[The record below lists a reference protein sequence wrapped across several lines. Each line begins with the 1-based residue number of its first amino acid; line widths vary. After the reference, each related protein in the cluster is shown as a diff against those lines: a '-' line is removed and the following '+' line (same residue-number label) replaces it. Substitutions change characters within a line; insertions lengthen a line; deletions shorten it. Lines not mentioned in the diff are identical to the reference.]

1 MLWSA
6 SFDVLRQAN
15 GRYASFFCIRLTFK
29 SSFLLLR
36 GPFMK
41 NTIVKFSL
49 TALAAFTLA
58 ACGSSGGSSDNT
70 AAPSNEQKTQATP
83 SKTNLPTQNS
93 TKANQTV
100 TGSAFVISE
109 QDDKVQVKNVKF
121 NDANINQLE
130 VDGQKIT
137 LTNSGRSEDSSW
149 QDLGDT
155 DVCCGGKYENVRM
168 GVSLSNGPAEDD
180 ILFYKG
186 IPTQN
191 MPVTGLALYK
201 GDGIILFNDI
211 SDDSDE
217 DTVVG
222 QSSFDVNFGAKTL
235 SGSITADNAPT
246 INISA
251 NISGNSFEGTAK
263 STKLT
268 DGAVEGKFYGN
279 NAVELGGLAKANDN
293 SWGAGFV
300 GKKQ

>member
-1 MLWSA
+1 
-6 SFDVLRQAN
+6 
-15 GRYASFFCIRLTFK
+15 
-29 SSFLLLR
+29 
-36 GPFMK
+36 MK
-41 NTIVKFSL
+41 NAIVKFSL

-100 TGSAFVISE
+100 TGSAFVISG

-121 NDANINQLE
+121 NNANINQLE
-130 VDGQKIT
+130 VDGQTIT
-137 LTNSGRSEDSSW
+137 LTYPGIYAGSW
-149 QDLGDT
+149 QRINNT
-155 DVCCGGKYENVRM
+155 AVCCGKYANVRM
-168 GVSLSNGPAEDD
+168 GVSLSNGPTEKD
-180 ILFYKG
+180 ILFYNG
-186 IPTQN
+186 APTQN
-191 MPVTGLALYK
+191 MPVTGLASYK
-201 GDGIILFNDI
+201 GDSIILSDDI
-211 SDDSDE
+211 SDDSDA
-217 DTVVG
+217 VAG
-222 QSSFDVNFGAKTL
+222 QSSFDVDFGAKTL
-235 SGSITADNAPT
+235 SGSITANNVPT

>member
-1 MLWSA
+1 
-6 SFDVLRQAN
+6 
-15 GRYASFFCIRLTFK
+15 
-29 SSFLLLR
+29 
-36 GPFMK
+36 MK
-41 NTIVKFSL
+41 NAIVKFSL

-100 TGSAFVISE
+100 TGSAFVISG

-121 NDANINQLE
+121 NNANINQLE
-130 VDGQKIT
+130 VDGQTIT
-137 LTNSGRSEDSSW
+137 LTYPGIYAGSW
-149 QDLGDT
+149 QRINNT
-155 DVCCGGKYENVRM
+155 AVCCGKYANVRM
-168 GVSLSNGPAEDD
+168 GVSLSNGPTEKD
-180 ILFYKG
+180 ILFYNG
-186 IPTQN
+186 APTQN
-191 MPVTGLALYK
+191 MPVTGLASYK
-201 GDGIILFNDI
+201 GDSIISSDDI
-211 SDDSDE
+211 GDDSDA
-217 DTVVG
+217 VAG
-222 QSSFDVNFGAKTL
+222 QSSFDVDFGAKTL
-235 SGSITADNAPT
+235 SGSITANNVPT

>member
-1 MLWSA
+1 
-6 SFDVLRQAN
+6 
-15 GRYASFFCIRLTFK
+15 
-29 SSFLLLR
+29 
-36 GPFMK
+36 MK
-41 NTIVKFSL
+41 NTIVRFSL

-100 TGSAFVISE
+100 TGSAVVISG

-121 NDANINQLE
+121 NNANINQLE
-130 VDGQKIT
+130 VDGQTIT
-137 LTNSGRSEDSSW
+137 LTYPGIYAGSW
-149 QDLGDT
+149 QRINNT
-155 DVCCGGKYENVRM
+155 AVCCGKYANVRM
-168 GVSLSNGPAEDD
+168 GVFLSKGPTEKD
-180 ILFYKG
+180 ILFYNG
-186 IPTQN
+186 APTQN
-191 MPVTGLALYK
+191 MPVTGLASYK
-201 GDGIILFNDI
+201 GDSIISSDDI
-211 SDDSDE
+211 SDDSDA
-217 DTVVG
+217 VAG
-222 QSSFDVNFGAKTL
+222 QSSFDVDFGAKTL
-235 SGSITADNAPT
+235 SGSITANNVPT

>member
-1 MLWSA
+1 
-6 SFDVLRQAN
+6 
-15 GRYASFFCIRLTFK
+15 
-29 SSFLLLR
+29 
-36 GPFMK
+36 MK
-41 NTIVKFSL
+41 NSIVKFSL
-49 TALAAFTLA
+49 TVLAAFTLA
-58 ACGSSGGSSDNT
+58 ACGSSGGSSDN
-70 AAPSNEQKTQATP
+70 AAAASHDQKTQVTP
-83 SKTNLPTQNS
+83 SKTDLPTSNS
-93 TKANQTV
+93 TEANQNQTF
-100 TGSAFVISE
+100 TGAALVVSGLY
-109 QDDKVQVKNVKF
+109 DNMQVKNVKF
-121 NDANINQLE
+121 NNANINQLE

-155 DVCCGGKYENVRM
+155 EVCCGIKYANVRM
-168 GVSLSNGPAEDD
+168 GVSLSNGPTEKD
-180 ILFYKG
+180 ILFYNG

-191 MPVTGLALYK
+191 MPVTGLASYK
-201 GDGIILFNDI
+201 GDSIISGENIEADREGDI
-211 SDDSDE
+211 DAA
-217 DTVVG
+217 TG
-222 QSSFDVNFGAKTL
+222 QSSFDVDFGAKRL
-235 SGSITADNAPT
+235 SGSITANNVPT

>member
-1 MLWSA
+1 
-6 SFDVLRQAN
+6 
-15 GRYASFFCIRLTFK
+15 
-29 SSFLLLR
+29 
-36 GPFMK
+36 MK
-41 NTIVKFSL
+41 NSIVKFSL

-58 ACGSSGGSSDNT
+58 ACGSSGGSSDN
-70 AAPSNEQKTQATP
+70 AAAASHDQKTQVTP
-83 SKTNLPTQNS
+83 SKTDLPTSNS
-93 TKANQTV
+93 TEANQNQTF
-100 TGSAFVISE
+100 TGAALVVSGLY
-109 QDDKVQVKNVKF
+109 DNMQVKNVKF

-130 VDGQKIT
+130 VDGQTIT
-137 LTNSGRSEDSSW
+137 LTYPGIYAGSW
-149 QDLGDT
+149 QRINNT
-155 DVCCGGKYENVRM
+155 AVCCGKYANVRM
-168 GVSLSNGPAEDD
+168 GVSLSNGPTEKD
-180 ILFYKG
+180 ILFYNG

-191 MPVTGLALYK
+191 MPVTGLASYK

-211 SDDSDE
+211 GDDSDE
-217 DTVVG
+217 DTVEG

-235 SGSITADNAPT
+235 SGSITANNAPT

>member
-1 MLWSA
+1 
-6 SFDVLRQAN
+6 
-15 GRYASFFCIRLTFK
+15 
-29 SSFLLLR
+29 
-36 GPFMK
+36 MK
-41 NTIVKFSL
+41 NSIVKFSL

-58 ACGSSGGSSDNT
+58 ACGSSGGGSSDNT
-70 AAPSNEQKTQATP
+70 AAASHDQKTQVTP
-83 SKTNLPTQNS
+83 SKTDLPTSNS
-93 TKANQTV
+93 TEANQNQTF

-121 NDANINQLE
+121 NNANINQLE
-130 VDGQKIT
+130 VDGQTIT
-137 LTNSGRSEDSSW
+137 LTYPGIYAGSW
-149 QDLGDT
+149 QRINNT
-155 DVCCGGKYENVRM
+155 AVCCGKYANVRM
-168 GVSLSNGPAEDD
+168 GVSLSNGPTEKD
-180 ILFYKG
+180 ILFYNG

-191 MPVTGLALYK
+191 MPVTGLASYK
-201 GDGIILFNDI
+201 GDSIILSDDI
-211 SDDSDE
+211 GDDSDE
-217 DTVVG
+217 VAC

-235 SGSITADNAPT
+235 SGSITANNAPT

-279 NAVELGGLAKANDN
+279 DATELGGLAKANDN

>member
-1 MLWSA
+1 
-6 SFDVLRQAN
+6 
-15 GRYASFFCIRLTFK
+15 
-29 SSFLLLR
+29 
-36 GPFMK
+36 MK
-41 NTIVKFSL
+41 NSIVKFSL

-58 ACGSSGGSSDNT
+58 ACGSSGGSSDN
-70 AAPSNEQKTQATP
+70 AAAASHDQKTQVTP
-83 SKTNLPTQNS
+83 SKTDLPTSNS
-93 TKANQTV
+93 TEANQNQTF

-121 NDANINQLE
+121 NNANINQLE
-130 VDGQKIT
+130 VDGQTIT
-137 LTNSGRSEDSSW
+137 LTYPGIYAGSW
-149 QDLGDT
+149 QRINNT
-155 DVCCGGKYENVRM
+155 AVCCGKYANVRM
-168 GVSLSNGPAEDD
+168 GVSLSNGPTEKD
-180 ILFYKG
+180 ILFYNG

-191 MPVTGLALYK
+191 MPVTGLASYK
-201 GDGIILFNDI
+201 GDSIILSDDI
-211 SDDSDE
+211 GDDSDE
-217 DTVVG
+217 VAG

-235 SGSITADNAPT
+235 SGSITANNAPT

-279 NAVELGGLAKANDN
+279 DATELGGLAKANDN

>member
-1 MLWSA
+1 
-6 SFDVLRQAN
+6 
-15 GRYASFFCIRLTFK
+15 
-29 SSFLLLR
+29 
-36 GPFMK
+36 MK

-100 TGSAFVISE
+100 TGSAFVISG

-121 NDANINQLE
+121 NNANINQLE
-130 VDGQKIT
+130 VDGQTIT
-137 LTNSGRSEDSSW
+137 LTYPGIYAGSW
-149 QDLGDT
+149 QRINNT
-155 DVCCGGKYENVRM
+155 AVCCGKYANVRM
-168 GVSLSNGPAEDD
+168 GVSLSNGPTEKD
-180 ILFYKG
+180 ILFYNG

-191 MPVTGLALYK
+191 MPVTGLASYK
-201 GDGIILFNDI
+201 GDSIILSDDI
-211 SDDSDE
+211 GDDSDE
-217 DTVVG
+217 VAG

-235 SGSITADNAPT
+235 SGSITANNAPT

-279 NAVELGGLAKANDN
+279 DATELGGLAKANDN

>member
-1 MLWSA
+1 
-6 SFDVLRQAN
+6 
-15 GRYASFFCIRLTFK
+15 
-29 SSFLLLR
+29 
-36 GPFMK
+36 MK
-41 NTIVKFSL
+41 NAIVKFSL

-100 TGSAFVISE
+100 TGSAFVISG

-121 NDANINQLE
+121 NNANINQLE
-130 VDGQKIT
+130 VDGQTIT
-137 LTNSGRSEDSSW
+137 LTYPGIYAGSW
-149 QDLGDT
+149 QRINNT
-155 DVCCGGKYENVRM
+155 AVCCGKYANVRM

-180 ILFYKG
+180 ILFYNG

-191 MPVTGLALYK
+191 MPVTGLASYK
-201 GDGIILFNDI
+201 GDSIISSDDI
-211 SDDSDE
+211 GDDSDA
-217 DTVVG
+217 VAG
-222 QSSFDVNFGAKTL
+222 QSSFDVDFGAKTL
-235 SGSITADNAPT
+235 SGSITANNAPT

>member
-1 MLWSA
+1 
-6 SFDVLRQAN
+6 
-15 GRYASFFCIRLTFK
+15 
-29 SSFLLLR
+29 
-36 GPFMK
+36 MK

-93 TKANQTV
+93 TKANQTF

-130 VDGQKIT
+130 VDGQTIT
-137 LTNSGRSEDSSW
+137 LTYPGIYAGSW
-149 QDLGDT
+149 QRINNT
-155 DVCCGGKYENVRM
+155 AVCCGKYANVRM
-168 GVSLSNGPAEDD
+168 GVSLSNGPTEKD
-180 ILFYKG
+180 ILFYNG
-186 IPTQN
+186 APTQN
-191 MPVTGLALYK
+191 MPVTGLASYK
-201 GDGIILFNDI
+201 GDSIILSDDI
-211 SDDSDE
+211 SDDSDA
-217 DTVVG
+217 VAG
-222 QSSFDVNFGAKTL
+222 QSSFDVDFGAKTL
-235 SGSITADNAPT
+235 SGSITANNVPT

>member
-1 MLWSA
+1 
-6 SFDVLRQAN
+6 
-15 GRYASFFCIRLTFK
+15 
-29 SSFLLLR
+29 
-36 GPFMK
+36 MK
-41 NTIVKFSL
+41 NAIVKFSL

-58 ACGSSGGSSDNT
+58 ACGSSGGGSSDNT

-100 TGSAFVISE
+100 TGSAFVISG

-121 NDANINQLE
+121 NNANINQLE
-130 VDGQKIT
+130 VDGQTIT
-137 LTNSGRSEDSSW
+137 LTYPGIYAGSW
-149 QDLGDT
+149 QRINNT
-155 DVCCGGKYENVRM
+155 AVCCGKYANVRM
-168 GVSLSNGPAEDD
+168 GVSLSNGPTEKD
-180 ILFYKG
+180 ILFYNG
-186 IPTQN
+186 APTQN
-191 MPVTGLALYK
+191 MPVTGLASYK
-201 GDGIILFNDI
+201 GDSIISSDDI
-211 SDDSDE
+211 GDDSDA
-217 DTVVG
+217 VAG
-222 QSSFDVNFGAKTL
+222 QSSFDVDFGAKTL
-235 SGSITADNAPT
+235 SGSITANNVPT

>member
-1 MLWSA
+1 
-6 SFDVLRQAN
+6 
-15 GRYASFFCIRLTFK
+15 
-29 SSFLLLR
+29 
-36 GPFMK
+36 MK
-41 NTIVKFSL
+41 NAIVKFSL
-49 TALAAFTLA
+49 MALAAFTLA
-58 ACGSSGGSSDNT
+58 ACGSSGGGSDNT
-70 AAPSNEQKTQATP
+70 AAASHDQKTQVTP
-83 SKTNLPTQNS
+83 SKTDLPTSNS
-93 TKANQTV
+93 TEANQNQKF
-100 TGSAFVISE
+100 TGAALVVSGL
-109 QDDKVQVKNVKF
+109 DDNKQVKNVKF

-191 MPVTGLALYK
+191 MPVTGLASYK
-201 GDGIILFNDI
+201 GDSIILSDDI
-211 SDDSDE
+211 DDDSDE
-217 DTVVG
+217 DAVAG

-235 SGSITADNAPT
+235 SGSITANNVPT

>member
-1 MLWSA
+1 VGA
-6 SFDVLRQAN
+6 VVVAV
-15 GRYASFFCIRLTFK
+15 I
-29 SSFLLLR
+29 
-36 GPFMK
+36 
-41 NTIVKFSL
+41 
-49 TALAAFTLA
+49 
-58 ACGSSGGSSDNT
+58 NT
-70 AAPSNEQKTQATP
+70 AAPSNEQKTQMTP
-83 SKTNLPTQNS
+83 SKTNQPTPNS
-93 TKANQTV
+93 TEANQNQTF

-137 LTNSGRSEDSSW
+137 LTYPGIYAGSW
-149 QDLGDT
+149 QRVNNT
-155 DVCCGGKYENVRM
+155 AVCCGKYANVRM
-168 GVSLSNGPAEDD
+168 GVSLSNGPTEKD
-180 ILFYKG
+180 ILFYNG
-186 IPTQN
+186 APTQN
-191 MPVTGLALYK
+191 MPVTGLASYK
-201 GDGIILFNDI
+201 GDSIILSDDI
-211 SDDSDE
+211 SDDSDA
-217 DTVVG
+217 VAG
-222 QSSFDVNFGAKTL
+222 QSSFDVDFGAKTL
-235 SGSITADNAPT
+235 SGSITANNAPT

>member
-1 MLWSA
+1 
-6 SFDVLRQAN
+6 
-15 GRYASFFCIRLTFK
+15 
-29 SSFLLLR
+29 
-36 GPFMK
+36 MK

-100 TGSAFVISE
+100 TGSAFVISG

-130 VDGQKIT
+130 VDGQTIT
-137 LTNSGRSEDSSW
+137 LTYPGIYAGSW
-149 QDLGDT
+149 QRINNT
-155 DVCCGGKYENVRM
+155 AVCCGKYANVRM
-168 GVSLSNGPAEDD
+168 GVSLSNGPTEKD
-180 ILFYKG
+180 ILFYNG
-186 IPTQN
+186 APTQN
-191 MPVTGLALYK
+191 MPVTGLASYK
-201 GDGIILFNDI
+201 GDSIILSDDI
-211 SDDSDE
+211 SDDSDA
-217 DTVVG
+217 VAG
-222 QSSFDVNFGAKTL
+222 QSSFDVDFGAKTL
-235 SGSITADNAPT
+235 SGSITANNVPT

>member
-1 MLWSA
+1 
-6 SFDVLRQAN
+6 
-15 GRYASFFCIRLTFK
+15 
-29 SSFLLLR
+29 
-36 GPFMK
+36 MK
-41 NTIVKFSL
+41 NAIVKFSL

-70 AAPSNEQKTQATP
+70 AAASHDQKTQVTP

-93 TKANQTV
+93 TKANQTF
-100 TGSAFVISE
+100 TGSAFVLSE

-121 NDANINQLE
+121 NDANINQLN

-137 LTNSGRSEDSSW
+137 LTYPGIYSGGW
-149 QDLGDT
+149 QRVNNT
-155 DVCCGGKYENVRM
+155 AVCCGKYANVRM
-168 GVSLSNGPAEDD
+168 GVSLSNGPTEKD
-180 ILFYKG
+180 ILFYNG
-186 IPTQN
+186 APTQN
-191 MPVTGLALYK
+191 MPVTGLASYK
-201 GDGIILFNDI
+201 GDSIILSDDI
-211 SDDSDE
+211 SDDSDA
-217 DTVVG
+217 VAG
-222 QSSFDVNFGAKTL
+222 QSSFDVDFGAKTL
-235 SGSITADNAPT
+235 SGSITANNVPT

>member
-1 MLWSA
+1 M
-6 SFDVLRQAN
+6 
-15 GRYASFFCIRLTFK
+15 
-29 SSFLLLR
+29 
-36 GPFMK
+36 
-41 NTIVKFSL
+41 
-49 TALAAFTLA
+49 
-58 ACGSSGGSSDNT
+58 
-70 AAPSNEQKTQATP
+70 TP
-83 SKTNLPTQNS
+83 SKTNQPTPNS
-93 TKANQTV
+93 TEANQNQTF

-137 LTNSGRSEDSSW
+137 LTYPGIYAGSW
-149 QDLGDT
+149 QRVNNT
-155 DVCCGGKYENVRM
+155 AVCCGKYANVRM
-168 GVSLSNGPAEDD
+168 GVSLSNGPTEKD
-180 ILFYKG
+180 ILFYNG
-186 IPTQN
+186 APTQN
-191 MPVTGLALYK
+191 MPVTGLASYK
-201 GDGIILFNDI
+201 GDSIILSDDI

-217 DTVVG
+217 VAG
-222 QSSFDVNFGAKTL
+222 QSSFDVDFGAKTL
-235 SGSITADNAPT
+235 SGSITANNAPT

>member
-1 MLWSA
+1 
-6 SFDVLRQAN
+6 
-15 GRYASFFCIRLTFK
+15 
-29 SSFLLLR
+29 
-36 GPFMK
+36 MK
-41 NTIVKFSL
+41 NAIVKFSL

-58 ACGSSGGSSDNT
+58 ACGSSGGGSSDNT
-70 AAPSNEQKTQATP
+70 AAASHDQKTQVTP
-83 SKTNLPTQNS
+83 SKTDLPTSNS
-93 TKANQTV
+93 TEANQNQTF

-121 NDANINQLE
+121 NNANINQLE
-130 VDGQKIT
+130 VDGQTIT
-137 LTNSGRSEDSSW
+137 LTYPGIYAGSW
-149 QDLGDT
+149 QRINNT
-155 DVCCGGKYENVRM
+155 AVCCGKYANVRM
-168 GVSLSNGPAEDD
+168 GVSLTNGPTEDD
-180 ILFYKG
+180 ILFYNG

-191 MPVTGLALYK
+191 MPVTGLASYK
-201 GDGIILFNDI
+201 GDSIISSDDI
-211 SDDSDE
+211 SDDSDA
-217 DTVVG
+217 VAG
-222 QSSFDVNFGAKTL
+222 QSSFDVDFGAKTL
-235 SGSITADNAPT
+235 SGSITANNVPT

>member
-1 MLWSA
+1 
-6 SFDVLRQAN
+6 
-15 GRYASFFCIRLTFK
+15 
-29 SSFLLLR
+29 
-36 GPFMK
+36 MK
-41 NTIVKFSL
+41 NAIVKFSL

-70 AAPSNEQKTQATP
+70 AAASHDQKTQVTP
-83 SKTNLPTQNS
+83 SKTNIPTQTS
-93 TKANQTV
+93 TKANQTF
-100 TGSAFVISE
+100 TGSAFVLSE

-121 NDANINQLE
+121 NDANINQLN

-137 LTNSGRSEDSSW
+137 LTYPGIYSGGW
-149 QDLGDT
+149 QRVNNT
-155 DVCCGGKYENVRM
+155 AVCCGKYANVRM
-168 GVSLSNGPAEDD
+168 GVSLSKGPTEKD
-180 ILFYKG
+180 ILFYNG
-186 IPTQN
+186 APTQN
-191 MPVTGLALYK
+191 MPVTGLASYK
-201 GDGIILFNDI
+201 GDSIILSDDI
-211 SDDSDE
+211 SDDSDA
-217 DTVVG
+217 VAG
-222 QSSFDVNFGAKTL
+222 QSSFDVDFGAKTL
-235 SGSITADNAPT
+235 SGSITANNAPT

>member
-1 MLWSA
+1 
-6 SFDVLRQAN
+6 
-15 GRYASFFCIRLTFK
+15 
-29 SSFLLLR
+29 
-36 GPFMK
+36 MK
-41 NTIVKFSL
+41 NAIVKFSL

-58 ACGSSGGSSDNT
+58 ACGSSGGSSSDNT

-130 VDGQKIT
+130 VDGRKIT
-137 LTNSGRSEDSSW
+137 LTYPGIYSGGW
-149 QDLGDT
+149 QRIKNRINDT
-155 DVCCGGKYENVRM
+155 AVCCGIKYENVRM

-180 ILFYKG
+180 ILFYNG

-191 MPVTGLALYK
+191 MPVTGLASYK
-201 GDGIILFNDI
+201 GDSIISGENIEADRESDI
-211 SDDSDE
+211 DAAK
-217 DTVVG
+217 G

-235 SGSITADNAPT
+235 SGSITANNAPT

>member
-1 MLWSA
+1 
-6 SFDVLRQAN
+6 
-15 GRYASFFCIRLTFK
+15 
-29 SSFLLLR
+29 
-36 GPFMK
+36 MK
-41 NTIVKFSL
+41 NSIVKFSL

-100 TGSAFVISE
+100 TGSAFVISG

-121 NDANINQLE
+121 NNANINQLE
-130 VDGQKIT
+130 VDGQTIT
-137 LTNSGRSEDSSW
+137 LTYPGIYAGSW
-149 QDLGDT
+149 QRINNT
-155 DVCCGGKYENVRM
+155 AVCCGKYANVRM
-168 GVSLSNGPAEDD
+168 GVSLSNGPTEKD
-180 ILFYKG
+180 ILFYNG
-186 IPTQN
+186 APTQN
-191 MPVTGLALYK
+191 MPVTGLASYK
-201 GDGIILFNDI
+201 GDSIILSDDI
-211 SDDSDE
+211 GDDSDA
-217 DTVVG
+217 VAG
-222 QSSFDVNFGAKTL
+222 QSSFDVDFGAKTL
-235 SGSITADNAPT
+235 SGSITANNVPT

>member
-1 MLWSA
+1 
-6 SFDVLRQAN
+6 
-15 GRYASFFCIRLTFK
+15 
-29 SSFLLLR
+29 
-36 GPFMK
+36 MK
-41 NTIVKFSL
+41 NAIVKFSL

-58 ACGSSGGSSDNT
+58 ACGSSGGGNSDNT
-70 AAPSNEQKTQATP
+70 AAASHDQKTQVTP

-100 TGSAFVISE
+100 TGSAFVLSE

-130 VDGQKIT
+130 VDGRKIT
-137 LTNSGRSEDSSW
+137 LIYPGIYAGNW
-149 QDLGDT
+149 QRINNT
-155 DVCCGGKYENVRM
+155 AVCCGKYANVRM
-168 GVSLSNGPAEDD
+168 GVSSSNGPTEKD
-180 ILFYKG
+180 ILFYNG
-186 IPTQN
+186 APTQN
-191 MPVTGLALYK
+191 MPVTGLASYK
-201 GDGIILFNDI
+201 GDSIILSDDI
-211 SDDSDE
+211 SDDSDA
-217 DTVVG
+217 VAG
-222 QSSFDVNFGAKTL
+222 QSSFDVDFGAKTL
-235 SGSITADNAPT
+235 SGSITANNVPT

>member
-1 MLWSA
+1 
-6 SFDVLRQAN
+6 
-15 GRYASFFCIRLTFK
+15 
-29 SSFLLLR
+29 
-36 GPFMK
+36 MK

-137 LTNSGRSEDSSW
+137 LTYPGIYAGGW
-149 QDLGDT
+149 QRVNNT
-155 DVCCGGKYENVRM
+155 AVCCGKYANVRM
-168 GVSLSNGPAEDD
+168 GVSLSKGPTEKD
-180 ILFYKG
+180 ILFYNG
-186 IPTQN
+186 APTPN
-191 MPVTGLALYK
+191 MPVTGLASYK
-201 GDGIILFNDI
+201 GDSIILSDDI
-211 SDDSDE
+211 SDDSDA
-217 DTVVG
+217 VAG
-222 QSSFDVNFGAKTL
+222 QSSFDVDFGAKTL
-235 SGSITADNAPT
+235 SGSITANNVPT

-251 NISGNSFEGTAK
+251 NISGNSFEGTAQA
-263 STKLT
+263 TKLT
-268 DGAVEGKFYGN
+268 DGAGEGKFYGN
-279 NAVELGGLAKANDN
+279 NAVELGGLAKANEN

>member
-1 MLWSA
+1 
-6 SFDVLRQAN
+6 
-15 GRYASFFCIRLTFK
+15 
-29 SSFLLLR
+29 
-36 GPFMK
+36 MK
-41 NTIVKFSL
+41 NAIVKFSL

-58 ACGSSGGSSDNT
+58 ACGSSGGGSDNT
-70 AAPSNEQKTQATP
+70 AASSNEQKTQMMP
-83 SKTNLPTQNS
+83 SKTNQPTPNS
-93 TKANQTV
+93 TEANQNQTF
-100 TGSAFVISE
+100 TGSAFVVSE

-130 VDGQKIT
+130 VEGQKIT
-137 LTNSGRSEDSSW
+137 LTNSGRSEDGNW
-149 QDLGDT
+149 QYVDDT
-155 DVCCGGKYENVRM
+155 AVCCGKYANVRM
-168 GVSLSNGPAEDD
+168 GVSLSNGPDEED

-186 IPTQN
+186 IPTPN
-191 MPVTGLALYK
+191 MPVTGLASYK

-217 DTVVG
+217 DTVAG
-222 QSSFDVNFGAKTL
+222 QSSFDVDFGAKAL
-235 SGSITADNAPT
+235 RGSITANNAPT

>member
-1 MLWSA
+1 
-6 SFDVLRQAN
+6 
-15 GRYASFFCIRLTFK
+15 
-29 SSFLLLR
+29 
-36 GPFMK
+36 MK
-41 NTIVKFSL
+41 NSIVKFSL

-70 AAPSNEQKTQATP
+70 AAPSNEQKTQMTP
-83 SKTNLPTQNS
+83 SKTNQPTPNS
-93 TKANQTV
+93 TEANQTF

-130 VDGQKIT
+130 VDGRKIT
-137 LTNSGRSEDSSW
+137 LIYPGIYSHGW
-149 QDLGDT
+149 QNIGNK
-155 DVCCGGKYENVRM
+155 VCCGKYAYVRM

-180 ILFYKG
+180 ILFYNG

-191 MPVTGLALYK
+191 MPVTGLASYK
-201 GDGIILFNDI
+201 GDSIISSDDI
-211 SDDSDE
+211 GDDSDAV
-217 DTVVG
+217 TG
-222 QSSFDVNFGAKTL
+222 QSSFDVDFGAKTL
-235 SGSITADNAPT
+235 SGSITANNAPT
-246 INISA
+246 IDISA

>member
-1 MLWSA
+1 
-6 SFDVLRQAN
+6 
-15 GRYASFFCIRLTFK
+15 
-29 SSFLLLR
+29 
-36 GPFMK
+36 MK
-41 NTIVKFSL
+41 NSIVKFSL

-58 ACGSSGGSSDNT
+58 ACGSSGGGSSDNT
-70 AAPSNEQKTQATP
+70 AAASHDQKTQVTP
-83 SKTNLPTQNS
+83 SKTDLPTSNS
-93 TKANQTV
+93 TEANQNQTF

-121 NDANINQLE
+121 NNANINQLE
-130 VDGQKIT
+130 VDGQTIT
-137 LTNSGRSEDSSW
+137 LTYPGIYAGSW
-149 QDLGDT
+149 QRINNT
-155 DVCCGGKYENVRM
+155 AVCCGKYANVRM
-168 GVSLSNGPAEDD
+168 GVSLSNGPTEKD
-180 ILFYKG
+180 ILFYNG

-191 MPVTGLALYK
+191 MPVTGLASYK
-201 GDGIILFNDI
+201 GDSIILSDDI
-211 SDDSDE
+211 GDDSDE
-217 DTVVG
+217 VAG

-235 SGSITADNAPT
+235 SGSITANNAPT

-279 NAVELGGLAKANDN
+279 DATELGGLAKANDN

>member
-1 MLWSA
+1 
-6 SFDVLRQAN
+6 
-15 GRYASFFCIRLTFK
+15 
-29 SSFLLLR
+29 
-36 GPFMK
+36 MK
-41 NTIVKFSL
+41 NSIVKFSL

-100 TGSAFVISE
+100 TGSAVVISG

-137 LTNSGRSEDSSW
+137 LTYPGIYAGSW
-149 QDLGDT
+149 QRVNNT
-155 DVCCGGKYENVRM
+155 AVCCGKYANVRM
-168 GVSLSNGPAEDD
+168 GVSLSNGPTEKD
-180 ILFYKG
+180 ILFYNG
-186 IPTQN
+186 APTQN
-191 MPVTGLALYK
+191 MPVTGLASYK
-201 GDGIILFNDI
+201 GDSIILSDDI

-217 DTVVG
+217 VAG
-222 QSSFDVNFGAKTL
+222 QSSFDVDFGAKTL
-235 SGSITADNAPT
+235 SGSITANNAPT

>member
-1 MLWSA
+1 
-6 SFDVLRQAN
+6 
-15 GRYASFFCIRLTFK
+15 
-29 SSFLLLR
+29 
-36 GPFMK
+36 MK

-100 TGSAFVISE
+100 TGSAVVISG

-137 LTNSGRSEDSSW
+137 LTHPGIYSGSW
-149 QDLGDT
+149 QRIKNRINDT
-155 DVCCGGKYENVRM
+155 AVCCGSKYPNVRM
-168 GVSLSNGPAEDD
+168 GVSLSKDPAEDD
-180 ILFYKG
+180 ILFYNG

-191 MPVTGLALYK
+191 MPVTGLASYK
-201 GDGIILFNDI
+201 GDSIILSDDI
-211 SDDSDE
+211 GDDSDE
-217 DTVVG
+217 DAARG

>member
-1 MLWSA
+1 
-6 SFDVLRQAN
+6 
-15 GRYASFFCIRLTFK
+15 
-29 SSFLLLR
+29 
-36 GPFMK
+36 MK
-41 NTIVKFSL
+41 NAIVKFSL

-109 QDDKVQVKNVKF
+109 QDNKVQVKNVKF
-121 NDANINQLE
+121 NNANINQLE
-130 VDGQKIT
+130 VDGQTIT
-137 LTNSGRSEDSSW
+137 LTYPGIYAGSW
-149 QDLGDT
+149 QRINNT
-155 DVCCGGKYENVRM
+155 AVCCGKYANVRM
-168 GVSLSNGPAEDD
+168 GVSLSNGPTEKD
-180 ILFYKG
+180 ILFYNG
-186 IPTQN
+186 APTQN
-191 MPVTGLALYK
+191 MPVTGLVSYK
-201 GDGIILFNDI
+201 GDSIILSDDI
-211 SDDSDE
+211 GDDSDA
-217 DTVVG
+217 VAG
-222 QSSFDVNFGAKTL
+222 QSSFDVDFGAKTL
-235 SGSITADNAPT
+235 SGSITANNAPT

>member
-1 MLWSA
+1 
-6 SFDVLRQAN
+6 
-15 GRYASFFCIRLTFK
+15 
-29 SSFLLLR
+29 
-36 GPFMK
+36 MK
-41 NTIVKFSL
+41 NSIVKFSL

-58 ACGSSGGSSDNT
+58 ACGSSGGGSSDNT
-70 AAPSNEQKTQATP
+70 AAASHDQKTQATP

-137 LTNSGRSEDSSW
+137 LTYPGIYAGSW
-149 QDLGDT
+149 QRVNNT
-155 DVCCGGKYENVRM
+155 AVCCGKYANVRM
-168 GVSLSNGPAEDD
+168 GVSLSKGPTEKD
-180 ILFYKG
+180 ILFYNG
-186 IPTQN
+186 APTQN
-191 MPVTGLALYK
+191 MPVTGLASYK
-201 GDGIILFNDI
+201 GDSIISSDDI
-211 SDDSDE
+211 SDDSDA
-217 DTVVG
+217 VYG

-235 SGSITADNAPT
+235 SGSITANNVPT

>member
-1 MLWSA
+1 
-6 SFDVLRQAN
+6 
-15 GRYASFFCIRLTFK
+15 
-29 SSFLLLR
+29 
-36 GPFMK
+36 MK
-41 NTIVKFSL
+41 NSIVKFSL

-58 ACGSSGGSSDNT
+58 ACGSSGGGSSDNT
-70 AAPSNEQKTQATP
+70 AAASHDQKTQVTP
-83 SKTNLPTQNS
+83 SKTDLPTSNS
-93 TKANQTV
+93 TEANQNQTF

-121 NDANINQLE
+121 NNANINQLE
-130 VDGQKIT
+130 VDGQTIT
-137 LTNSGRSEDSSW
+137 LTYPGIYAGSW
-149 QDLGDT
+149 QRINNT
-155 DVCCGGKYENVRM
+155 AVCCGKYANVRM
-168 GVSLSNGPAEDD
+168 GVSLSNGPTEKD
-180 ILFYKG
+180 ILFYNG

-191 MPVTGLALYK
+191 MPVTGLASYK
-201 GDGIILFNDI
+201 GDGIILSDDI
-211 SDDSDE
+211 GDDSDE
-217 DTVVG
+217 VAG

-235 SGSITADNAPT
+235 SGSITANNAPT

>member
-1 MLWSA
+1 
-6 SFDVLRQAN
+6 
-15 GRYASFFCIRLTFK
+15 
-29 SSFLLLR
+29 
-36 GPFMK
+36 MK
-41 NTIVKFSL
+41 NAIVKFSL

-58 ACGSSGGSSDNT
+58 ACGSSGGGSSDNT
-70 AAPSNEQKTQATP
+70 AAASHDQKTQVTP
-83 SKTNLPTQNS
+83 SKTDLPTSNS
-93 TKANQTV
+93 TEANQNQTA

-121 NDANINQLE
+121 NNANINQLE
-130 VDGQKIT
+130 VDGQTIT
-137 LTNSGRSEDSSW
+137 LTYPGIYAGSW
-149 QDLGDT
+149 QRINNT
-155 DVCCGGKYENVRM
+155 AVCCGKYANVRM
-168 GVSLSNGPAEDD
+168 GVSLSNGPTEKD
-180 ILFYKG
+180 ILFYNG

-191 MPVTGLALYK
+191 MPVTGLASYK
-201 GDGIILFNDI
+201 GDSIISSDDI
-211 SDDSDE
+211 GDDSDA
-217 DTVVG
+217 VYG

-235 SGSITADNAPT
+235 SGSITANNMPT

>member
-1 MLWSA
+1 
-6 SFDVLRQAN
+6 
-15 GRYASFFCIRLTFK
+15 
-29 SSFLLLR
+29 
-36 GPFMK
+36 MK
-41 NTIVKFSL
+41 NSIVKFSL

-58 ACGSSGGSSDNT
+58 ACGSSGGGSSDNT
-70 AAPSNEQKTQATP
+70 AAASHDQKTQVTP
-83 SKTNLPTQNS
+83 SKTDLPTSNS
-93 TKANQTV
+93 TEANQNQTF

-130 VDGQKIT
+130 VDGQTIT
-137 LTNSGRSEDSSW
+137 LTYPGIYAGSW
-149 QDLGDT
+149 QRINNT
-155 DVCCGGKYENVRM
+155 AVCCGKYANVRM
-168 GVSLSNGPAEDD
+168 GVSLSNGPTEKD
-180 ILFYKG
+180 ILFYNG

-191 MPVTGLALYK
+191 MPVTGLASYK
-201 GDGIILFNDI
+201 GDSIILSDDI
-211 SDDSDE
+211 GDDSDE
-217 DTVVG
+217 VAG

-235 SGSITADNAPT
+235 SGSITANNAPT

-279 NAVELGGLAKANDN
+279 DATELGGLAKANDN

>member
-1 MLWSA
+1 
-6 SFDVLRQAN
+6 
-15 GRYASFFCIRLTFK
+15 
-29 SSFLLLR
+29 
-36 GPFMK
+36 MK
-41 NTIVKFSL
+41 NAIVKFSL

-58 ACGSSGGSSDNT
+58 ACGSSGGSSSDNT
-70 AAPSNEQKTQATP
+70 AAPSNEQKTQVTP

-93 TKANQTV
+93 TKENQTF

-121 NDANINQLE
+121 NDANINQLN
-130 VDGQKIT
+130 VDGRKIT
-137 LTNSGRSEDSSW
+137 LIYPGIYAGSW
-149 QDLGDT
+149 QRINNT
-155 DVCCGGKYENVRM
+155 AVCCGKYANVRM
-168 GVSLSNGPAEDD
+168 GVSLSKGPTEKD
-180 ILFYKG
+180 ILFYNG
-186 IPTQN
+186 APTQN
-191 MPVTGLALYK
+191 MPVTGLASYK
-201 GDGIILFNDI
+201 GDSIILSDDI
-211 SDDSDE
+211 SDDSDA
-217 DTVVG
+217 VAG
-222 QSSFDVNFGAKTL
+222 QSSFDVDFGAKTL
-235 SGSITADNAPT
+235 SGSITANNVPT

>member
-1 MLWSA
+1 
-6 SFDVLRQAN
+6 
-15 GRYASFFCIRLTFK
+15 
-29 SSFLLLR
+29 
-36 GPFMK
+36 MK
-41 NTIVKFSL
+41 NSIVKFSL

-70 AAPSNEQKTQATP
+70 AAPSNEQKTQMTP
-83 SKTNLPTQNS
+83 SKTNQPTPNS
-93 TKANQTV
+93 TEANQNQTF

-130 VDGQKIT
+130 VDGKKIT
-137 LTNSGRSEDSSW
+137 LTHPGIYSGSW
-149 QDLGDT
+149 QRIKDRINNT
-155 DVCCGGKYENVRM
+155 DVCCGSKYQNVRM
-168 GVSLSNGPAEDD
+168 GVSLSNGPTEDD

-191 MPVTGLALYK
+191 MPVTGLASYK
-201 GDGIILFNDI
+201 GDSIILSDEI

-217 DTVVG
+217 DTVAG
-222 QSSFDVNFGAKTL
+222 HSSFDVDFGAKTL
-235 SGSITADNAPT
+235 SGSITANNAPT

-263 STKLT
+263 SIKLT

>member
-1 MLWSA
+1 
-6 SFDVLRQAN
+6 
-15 GRYASFFCIRLTFK
+15 
-29 SSFLLLR
+29 
-36 GPFMK
+36 MK

-70 AAPSNEQKTQATP
+70 AAPSNEQKTQMTP
-83 SKTNLPTQNS
+83 SKTNQPTPNS
-93 TKANQTV
+93 TEANQNQTF

-137 LTNSGRSEDSSW
+137 LTYPGIYAGSW
-149 QDLGDT
+149 QRVNNT
-155 DVCCGGKYENVRM
+155 AVCCGKYANVRM
-168 GVSLSNGPAEDD
+168 GVSLSNGPTEKD
-180 ILFYKG
+180 ILFYNG
-186 IPTQN
+186 APTQN
-191 MPVTGLALYK
+191 MPVTGLASYK
-201 GDGIILFNDI
+201 GDSIILSDDI

-217 DTVVG
+217 VAG
-222 QSSFDVNFGAKTL
+222 QSSFDVDFGAKTL
-235 SGSITADNAPT
+235 SGSITANNAPT